1 MFNALNVDNE
11 FKLPNIV
18 VDVFCKLPM
27 FNALYVDN
35 EFKLPNIVVLVL
47 LPLLIN
53 VNISEPETFNDDKH
67 VAFLHVK
74 LYGLM
79 LYIPELLIFII

>member
-1 MFNALNVDNE
+1 MGHRTTTADLHR
-11 FKLPNIV
+11 
-18 VDVFCKLPM
+18 
-27 FNALYVDN
+27 
-35 EFKLPNIVVLVL
+35 LVL

>member
-1 MFNALNVDNE
+1 MLNELYVE
-11 FKLPNIV
+11 VVFTYPKIL

-35 EFKLPNIVVLVL
+35 EFKLPNIVVDVL
-47 LPLLIN
+47 FPLLIN